1 MTDGTSEPGVP
12 SLMIH
17 CALDA
22 DNHTLRPDDGPVTI
36 GRVPPARILVDDP
49 RISSR
54 HARVDALSGHW
65 VITDLGSTNGTYVD
79 GHRIGVTA
87 ITDGMTV
94 HLGNADGIPV
104 SFTLIA
110 EPEPDTD
117 DADPADDPEDDPVDA
132 VDERLL
138 RAGQAVAER
147 RRELGLSQRDLLAL
161 GVAKSQGTLVNF
173 ENGRTWPRR
182 SSRARLEEVLK
193 WPPGTIAAI
202 VAGESNALPGGGDPA
217 DDNTEVLSNT
227 VEMQLVVDAAE
238 IGLNGINA
246 RILTLPG
253 LHDPA
258 YVDQV
263 GDLLK
268 ELRRLEAMI
277 SRATLA
283 ANAGADMAVLLS
295 EVRRAHTDLMGRA
308 AKAPG
313 APLGPRLY
321 TARHRSE
328 LRVEEIAAAA
338 GVDPRTVT
346 AAEADQAVDAAAAAA
361 LESVIATLTRH
372 WSA

>member
-1 MTDGTSEPGVP
+1 MTDGTIEPGVP
-12 SLMIH
+12 ALMIH

-22 DNHTLRPDDGPVTI
+22 DAHTVRPDDGPVTI
-36 GRVPPARILVDDP
+36 GRIPPARILVNDP

-54 HARVDALSGHW
+54 HARIDALSGHW
-65 VITDLGSTNGTYVD
+65 VLTDLGSTNGTYVD

-104 SFTLIA
+104 SFTSIA
-110 EPEPDTD
+110 DPLAD
-117 DADPADDPEDDPVDA
+117 DADQGDDLEDDPVDA

-202 VAGESNALPGGGDPA
+202 VAGGSGALPVGGEPV

-238 IGLNGINA
+238 IGLHGINA

-253 LHDPA
+253 LHDPGYA
-258 YVDQV
+258 DQV
-263 GDLLK
+263 GELLS
-268 ELRRLEAMI
+268 ELRRLESMI
-277 SRATLA
+277 SRAILA
-283 ANAGADMAVLLS
+283 ATAGADLAVLLS

-328 LRVEEIAAAA
+328 LRVDEIAAAA
-338 GVDPRTVT
+338 GVDARTVT
-346 AAEADQAVDAAAAAA
+346 AAEADQAIDAAAAAA

>member
-1 MTDGTSEPGVP
+1 MTDGTGEPDVP
-12 SLMIH
+12 ALMIH

-22 DNHTLRPDDGPVTI
+22 DAHTVRPDDGPVTI
-36 GRVPPARILVDDP
+36 GRIPPARILVNDP
-49 RISSR
+49 RISSK
-54 HARVDALSGHW
+54 HARIDALSGHW
-65 VITDLGSTNGTYVD
+65 VLTDLGSTNGTYVD

-104 SFTLIA
+104 SFTSIA
-110 EPEPDTD
+110 
-117 DADPADDPEDDPVDA
+117 DADPVDDPEDDPVDA

-173 ENGRTWPRR
+173 ENGRTWPRK

-202 VAGESNALPGGGDPA
+202 VAGESGAQPVGGEPA

-238 IGLNGINA
+238 IGLHGINA

-253 LHDPA
+253 LHDPGYA
-258 YVDQV
+258 DQV
-263 GDLLK
+263 GELLS
-268 ELRRLEAMI
+268 ELRRLESMI

-283 ANAGADMAVLLS
+283 ATAGADLAVLLS

-328 LRVEEIAAAA
+328 LRVDEIAAAA
-338 GVDPRTVT
+338 GVDARIVT

>member
-1 MTDGTSEPGVP
+1 MTDGPGVP
-12 SLMIH
+12 ALRIN
-17 CALDA
+17 CGLDA
-22 DNHTLRPDDGPVTI
+22 GTYTVRPDDGPVTI
-36 GRVPPARILVDDP
+36 GRIPPARILVNDP

-65 VITDLGSTNGTYVD
+65 VLTDLGSTNGTYVD
-79 GHRIGVTA
+79 GHRIGTTA

-104 SFTLIA
+104 SFTSIA
-110 EPEPDTD
+110 EPEAD
-117 DADPADDPEDDPVDA
+117 DADTGDDPEDDPVDA

-202 VAGESNALPGGGDPA
+202 VAGESGPPAPGTEPA

-238 IGLNGINA
+238 IGLHGIDA

-253 LHDPA
+253 LDDPG

-268 ELRRLEAMI
+268 ELRRLESMI

-283 ANAGADMAVLLS
+283 ANAGADVAVLLS
-295 EVRRAHTDLMGRA
+295 EVRRAYSDLMGRA

-328 LRVEEIAAAA
+328 LRVAEIASAA
-338 GVDPRTVT
+338 GVDPRVVT
-346 AAEADQAVDAAAAAA
+346 AAEADQAVDAASAEA

>member
-1 MTDGTSEPGVP
+1 MTEGISEPGVP
-12 SLMIH
+12 ALMIH
-17 CALDA
+17 CASGA
-22 DNHTLRPDDGPVTI
+22 DTHTVHPDDGPVTI
-36 GRVPPARILVDDP
+36 GRIPPARILVDDP

-54 HARVDALSGHW
+54 HARIDALSGHW
-65 VITDLGSTNGTYVD
+65 VLTDLGSTNGTYVD

-104 SFTLIA
+104 SFTSIA
-110 EPEPDTD
+110 DE
-117 DADPADDPEDDPVDA
+117 ADQGDDPEDDPVDA

-202 VAGESNALPGGGDPA
+202 VAGEAGAQPVGGEPA

-253 LHDPA
+253 LHDPG

-263 GDLLK
+263 GELLR

-283 ANAGADMAVLLS
+283 ATAGADLAVLLS

-328 LRVEEIAAAA
+328 LRVDEIASAA
-338 GVDPRTVT
+338 GIDARTVT
-346 AAEADQAVDAAAAAA
+346 AAEADQAIDAAAAAA